1 MPKLHK
7 NPRPQPGTEPV
18 AVVGVERPALGTAK
32 GKWVAYADSIGVDSS
47 GTKDEIIGRI
57 DG

>member
-18 AVVGVERPALGTAK
+18 EVDVVERPALGAAK
-32 GKWVAYADSIGVDSS
+32 GKWVAYADSLGVDSS
-47 GTKDEIIGRI
+47 GTKDDIIERI